1 MLPSYQLEHDE
12 DDIED
17 DGNHSE
23 NEHDNV
29 EDIAPWWAGCSRC
42 RGCVWTDRPQDD
54 HEQVENNQEVE
65 IQWVQMH
72 SVSLLLSFMSQYRLS
87 SKSLIREKK
96 TCLMAPS
103 RLASLL

>member
-23 NEHDNV
+23 NEHDYM

-54 HEQVENNQEVE
+54 HEQVENNQKVE
-65 IQWVQMH
+65 IQWVEMH
-72 SVSLLLSFMSQYRLS
+72 MIYLLLNFMRQYRLS
-87 SKSLIREKK
+87 SHSLSRVNK
-96 TCLMAPS
+96 TLLMAHS
-103 RLASLL
+103 ALT